1 MAANSG
7 TTVILGLAATDPS
20 MTRTYSCASI
30 DLDDLDWSFDLDV
43 PTANKMAV
51 TTRKRK
57 SSPED
62 GESGAAILG
71 TPSVG
76 NTRRGKNGRVNDME
90 KGGNKLEEDCSDVAA
105 AGAAAVASPA
115 GDDNNSLDLRND
127 IEGLGD
133 NVGAESPSVDDNNM
147 EGSPDDDG
155 AKANAVT
162 SPLMMAESNLEGGL
176 DDDGAGG
183 AAVLVGLM
191 GGNNH
196 VAPSAGPLGGNKVG
210 IKSYSSQVSR
220 HTRRARGTRSA
231 DLAHKGK
238 ANEEKTVLFL
248 MPDLGEVESLLK
260 FKLPH
265 KKWLK
270 YYESLLTDVDGE
282 VVRQEN
288 GDTLVFG
295 DEMFLVAI
303 EVARAQLS
311 VGEKGKSFDLNDTN
325 SANHKAYVNC
335 INSVFQTFT
344 FMNTR

>member
-1 MAANSG
+1 MAEQMIEKRG
-7 TTVILGLAATDPS
+7 G
-20 MTRTYSCASI
+20 
-30 DLDDLDWSFDLDV
+30 
-43 PTANKMAV
+43 KM
-51 TTRKRK
+51 
-57 SSPED
+57 
-62 GESGAAILG
+62 
-71 TPSVG
+71 
-76 NTRRGKNGRVNDME
+76 
-90 KGGNKLEEDCSDVAA
+90 EEDCSDDVA

-115 GDDNNSLDLRND
+115 VDDNNSSNLRNNLD
-127 IEGLGD
+127 GLGD
-133 NVGAESPSVDDNNM
+133 NVGAESPSVDDNII

-155 AKANAVT
+155 AKGNAVT

-176 DDDGAGG
+176 DDNGAGG
-183 AAVLVGLM
+183 AALLVGLM

-196 VAPSAGPLGGNKVG
+196 VAPSAGPLRGNKVG

-238 ANEEKTVLFL
+238 ADEKTVLFL

-288 GDTLVFG
+288 GDTLLFG

-325 SANHKAYVNC
+325 SGNFKSFVNC
-335 INSVFQTFT
+335 INSIFQTFT